1 MKFDFKLAAKDKRLL
16 LTILIC
22 VILVAAFIIFNKIDA
37 QVDEVNDEIDKLQT
51 VKNDVSEKYKQKS
64 TYVGKTQIYDALY
77 KEIINGYATG
87 LDEQTTIMALVDFE
101 NRTNVWLS
109 SAGFTAP
116 SQSFTFGSISSTN
129 PANEGAPVYTTDF
142 TGYTSSTSLSYE
154 GGYEEIKDLI
164 YKINTSPIK
173 YKIDTI
179 TMSYSEGEEI
189 VNGAINLYNYAV
201 KSANRYFPGT
211 YVDGVNI
218 GTENIFQSSTH
229 SASEAGK
236 NSLAV
241 MAANHDVYLTLNNA
255 ASDADSMVMGIASD
269 VTGESIVSCNSNS
282 KETVKIKFT
291 GSNGE
296 YKVSYSIGINGSYPE
311 DSEEGASIVVGDS
324 LDFLI
329 VGSPRMGTKDNSIAM
344 VEIVNKTDMQLNV
357 GVLNDDGTDP
367 RCIISKREGNV
378 VLVNE

>member
-1 MKFDFKLAAKDKRLL
+1 MKFDFKLAPKDKRVL
-16 LTILIC
+16 LTVLIV
-22 VILVAAFIIFNKIDA
+22 VIAVAAFIIFNKIDS
-37 QVDEVNDEIDKLQT
+37 QVDDVNEEISKLQT

-77 KEIINGYATG
+77 KEIINSYATG

-101 NRTNVWLS
+101 KKSGMWIS
-109 SAGFTAP
+109 SAGLTAP
-116 SQSFTFGSISSTN
+116 SQSYTFGSVTSTN
-129 PANEGAPVYTTDF
+129 PANEGAPVYETDF
-142 TGYTSSTSLSYE
+142 AGYSSSTSISFQ
-154 GGYEEIKDLI
+154 GGYAEMKDLI
-164 YKINTSPIK
+164 NRINSSPIK
-173 YKIDTI
+173 YKIDSLNI
-179 TMSYSEGEEI
+179 SYNTGDELTSGTL
-189 VNGAINLYNYAV
+189 NLYSYAV

-211 YVDGVNI
+211 YVDGVSI

-229 SASEAGK
+229 TASEAGK

-255 ASDADSMVMGIASD
+255 ASDADSMVMGLASD
-269 VTGESIVSCNSNS
+269 VTGESRVSCNSNT

-329 VGSPRMGTKDNSIAM
+329 VGSPRMGTKDNSVAL
-344 VEIVNKTDMQLNV
+344 VEIENKTDMQLNV